1 LIDLRSDTVTRPTEA
16 MRRAMLEAPVGD
28 DVFGEDPTV
37 NRLEE
42 YVADLLGKEAALYAP
57 SGTMTNQVGV
67 QVNTN
72 RAEEVLLH
80 EGSHIFVYEAGAPAM
95 LSGVQL
101 RTLPGENGVIDPETV
116 RAAVRPEDV
125 HFPRS
130 RLLCLENT
138 HNTSGGKVFPLEDF
152 AAVATTAKELGL
164 KVHLDGARL
173 FNAQAATGVP
183 ASEWCAHADTV
194 SVCSSKG
201 LGAPVGSLL
210 AGNEET
216 IEAARRARKAFGGG
230 MRQAGIIA
238 SASRAGL
245 RVERGWIRGQ
255 GTGDQPRPRRCRRPF
270 RIPAGPRPRRR
281 ARHPW
286 QTRLRPLVH
295 TPRCW
300 GKRDRGRHSS
310 SGQDRRQR
318 HRMLRPVE
326 VAPVPA
332 TGLASPLA
340 LLDEAL
346 RDGDSVPE
354 DFADRLRKAVEAGDV
369 EVLAARAEDQMLGV
383 VVLAYRLNVSAG
395 GLFASIEDLQVHPEA
410 RCQGVG
416 RALLVAAHERCT
428 KHNISYVEAQVED
441 AAAETFYASLGYEQ
455 ETGVRVLSRSLAIGH
470 TRTKS

>member
-1 LIDLRSDTVTRPTEA
+1 VIDLRSDTVTRPTEG

-72 RAEEVLLH
+72 RGEEVLLH

-95 LSGVQL
+95 LSSVQL
-101 RTLPGENGVIDPETV
+101 RILPGENGVIDPETV

-210 AGNEET
+210 AGDEET
-216 IEAARRARKAFGGG
+216 IMEARRAFGGG

-238 SASRAGL
+238 AAALYAFENHVDRLGEDHEHASYLASGL
-245 RVERGWIRGQ
+245 R
-255 GTGDQPRPRRCRRPF
+255 
-270 RIPAGPRPRRR
+270 
-281 ARHPW
+281 
-286 QTRLRPLVH
+286 
-295 TPRCW
+295 
-300 GKRDRGRHSS
+300 
-310 SGQDRRQR
+310 
-318 HRMLRPVE
+318 
-326 VAPVPA
+326 
-332 TGLASPLA
+332 
-340 LLDEAL
+340 
-346 RDGDSVPE
+346 
-354 DFADRLRKAVEAGDV
+354 EAGYEAKEPETNLVLVAVDDPP
-369 EVLAARAEDQMLGV
+369 EFLQALAREGVLATPGKPGFVRLCTHLDVGESEIEAAIQSAARITT
-383 VVLAYRLNVSAG
+383 SA
-395 GLFASIEDLQVHPEA
+395 IE
-410 RCQGVG
+410 R
-416 RALLVAAHERCT
+416 
-428 KHNISYVEAQVED
+428 
-441 AAAETFYASLGYEQ
+441 
-455 ETGVRVLSRSLAIGH
+455 
-470 TRTKS
+470 